1 MAKTPIPLFCCLKC
15 DTQLLKWSGQCPE
28 CGAWGSV
35 KDIDGA
41 APGVAAPAPTRTSG
55 SKPGAVQAF
64 RSLTSAQHAHHKP
77 TGLAYWDRVLSG
89 GIVPGSVTLLGGEP
103 GIGKSTLLAQLA
115 ILFAKAGGTV
125 LYVTGEES
133 PAQVLNRLTRLQ
145 SDVSPNLQF
154 LDDTRAETIAE
165 TIRHAKPAL
174 TIVDSIQSVRMTG
187 VVGEAGNPTQIKASA
202 AVLHEAAKQTNASVI
217 LVGQVTK
224 DGELAGPRLLEHLVD
239 SVLMLEGDRT
249 HAFRLLHVYKHRFGT
264 TEESAVL
271 QMNERG
277 LEEVLDPSAALLAD
291 RPKGAPGT
299 IVTCFPEG
307 IRPLLVEIQALV
319 SPAGYATPARR
330 TSGIDTNRLN
340 LLLAV
345 LTRRCGIPFGE
356 QDVFVN
362 AVGGIHIDDPS
373 VDLGIALAL
382 ASAKLDIAIPES
394 VCAWGEVG
402 LAGELRPV
410 SLLNQRIKEAQR
422 LGFTTIIIPA
432 GGQEVKGPGIIRC
445 KTLREALDKVR

>member
-1 MAKTPIPLFCCLKC
+1 MPKPPVPLFTCSKC
-15 DTQLLKWSGQCPE
+15 DAQLTKWSGQCPE
-28 CGAWGSV
+28 CGAWGTV
-35 KDIDGA
+35 KEIGEGTVTTSA
-41 APGVAAPAPTRTSG
+41 APSRTAGTKPAKTAA
-55 SKPGAVQAF
+55 F
-64 RSLTSAQHAHHKP
+64 ISLSAERRVEAIP
-77 TGLAYWDRVLSG
+77 TGLGFWDRTLSG
-89 GIVPGSVTLLGGEP
+89 GLVSGSVTLVGGEP

-115 ILFAKAGGTV
+115 LLMANQGKSI

-133 PAQVLNRLTRLQ
+133 PAQVLNRLTRLGKT
-145 SDVSPNLQF
+145 VPETLHF

-165 TIRHAKPAL
+165 TIRQKKPIL
-174 TIVDSIQSVRMTG
+174 TIVDSIQSIRLSG
-187 VVGEAGNPTQIKASA
+187 IIGEAGNPTQVKASA
-202 AVLHEAAKQTNASVI
+202 AVLHEAAKQSSSSVI

-239 SVLMLEGDRT
+239 TVLMIEGDRT
-249 HAFRLLHVYKHRFGT
+249 HAFRLLHIYKHRFGT

-271 QMNERG
+271 QMNEHG

-307 IRPLLVEIQALV
+307 ARPLLVEIQALV

-330 TSGIDTNRLN
+330 TSGIDTTRLN

-362 AVGGIHIDDPS
+362 AVGGVQVEDPS

-382 ASAKLDIAIPES
+382 ASAKLDIPIKEN

-410 SLLNQRIKEAQR
+410 RLGGQRIKEANR
-422 LGFTTIIIPA
+422 LGFNTIIVPA
-432 GGQEVKGPGIIRC
+432 GGEELKGSGIIRC
-445 KTLREALDKVR
+445 KTLREALERIR

>member
-1 MAKTPIPLFCCLKC
+1 MAKIPTPLFSCLKC
-15 DTQLLKWSGQCPE
+15 DAQLLKWSGQCPE
-28 CGAWGSV
+28 CNAWGTVKEIGSSSV
-35 KDIDGA
+35 TA
-41 APGVAAPAPTRTSG
+41 TAAPTRTAG
-55 SKPGAVQAF
+55 TKPGKAYAF
-64 RSLTSAQHAHHKP
+64 NSLTAQASGEQIS
-77 TGLAYWDRVLSG
+77 TGIDFWDRVLSG
-89 GIVPGSVTLLGGEP
+89 GIVPGSVTLVGGEP

-115 ILFAKAGGTV
+115 LELAKKGTTI

-133 PAQVLNRLTRLQ
+133 PSQVLARLKRLSGIDLSAQ
-145 SDVSPNLQF
+145 LRF

-165 TIRHAKPAL
+165 TIRHEKPGL
-174 TIVDSIQSVRMTG
+174 TIVDSIQSVRLTG
-187 VVGEAGNPTQIKASA
+187 VTGEAGNPTQIKASA
-202 AVLHEAAKQTNASVI
+202 AVLHEAAKQTNVSVI

-239 SVLMLEGDRT
+239 TVIMIEGDRT

-264 TEESAVL
+264 TEESALL
-271 QMNERG
+271 QMDEHG
-277 LEEVLDPSAALLAD
+277 LKEVLDPSAALLAD

-307 IRPLLVEIQALV
+307 VRPLLVEIQALV

-362 AVGGIHIDDPS
+362 AVGGVNVNDPS

-382 ASAKLDIAIPES
+382 ASAKLDIPIPES
-394 VCAWGEVG
+394 FCAWGEVG

-410 SLLNQRIKEAQR
+410 SLASQRIKEAKR
-422 LGFTTIIIPA
+422 LGFTTLIIPA
-432 GGQEVKGPGIIRC
+432 GGPDVSGPGIIRC
-445 KTLREALDKVR
+445 KTLREALEKIR

>member
-1 MAKTPIPLFCCLKC
+1 MSKIASPLFSCQKC
-15 DTQLLKWSGQCPE
+15 DAQLPKWSGQCTE

-35 KDIDGA
+35 KEAGDGGISTS
-41 APGVAAPAPTRTSG
+41 APSRTAG
-55 SKPGAVQAF
+55 TKPGRTQTF
-64 RSLTSAQHAHHKP
+64 RALQSTQHASAQP
-77 TGLAYWDRVLSG
+77 TGLPFWDRILSG
-89 GIVPGSVTLLGGEP
+89 GLVTGSVTLVGGEP

-115 ILFAKAGGTV
+115 LTLGHCGQSV

-133 PAQVLNRLTRLQ
+133 PAQVLNRLTRLGKN
-145 SDVSPNLQF
+145 VPETLHF
-154 LDDTRAETIAE
+154 LDDTRAETVAE
-165 TIRHAKPAL
+165 TIRQNKPTL
-174 TIVDSIQSVRMTG
+174 TIVDSIQSVRLSG

-202 AVLHEAAKQTNASVI
+202 AVLHEAAKQSGASVI

-239 SVLMLEGDRT
+239 TVLMIEGDRT
-249 HAFRLLHVYKHRFGT
+249 HTFRLLHIYKHRFGT

-271 QMNERG
+271 QMDEHG
-277 LEEVLDPSAALLAD
+277 LHEVLDPSAALLAD

-307 IRPLLVEIQALV
+307 ARPLLVEIQALV

-330 TSGIDTNRLN
+330 TSGIDTTRLN

-345 LTRRCGIPFGE
+345 LTRRCGVPFGE

-362 AVGGIHIDDPS
+362 AVGGVQVNDPS

-382 ASAKLDIAIPES
+382 ASAKLDLPIPEQ

-410 SLLNQRIKEAQR
+410 RLGPQRVKEAQR
-422 LGFTTIIIPA
+422 LGFTTIIAPA
-432 GGQEVKGPGIIRC
+432 GGPELKGTGIIRC
-445 KTLREALDKVR
+445 KTLRDALERVR

>member
-1 MAKTPIPLFCCLKC
+1 MPKPPVPLFTCQKC
-15 DTQLLKWSGQCPE
+15 DAQLIKWAGHCSE

-35 KDIDGA
+35 KEIGDGTTPLSN
-41 APGVAAPAPTRTSG
+41 APSRTAG
-55 SKPGAVQAF
+55 TKPGKTAAFVSLSAERQVQAI
-64 RSLTSAQHAHHKP
+64 P
-77 TGLAYWDRVLSG
+77 TGLGFWDRTLSG
-89 GIVPGSVTLLGGEP
+89 GLVSGSVTLVGGEP

-115 ILFAKAGGTV
+115 LLMANQGKSI

-133 PAQVLNRLTRLQ
+133 PAQVLNRLTRLGKT
-145 SDVSPNLQF
+145 VPETLQF

-165 TIRHAKPAL
+165 TIRHLKPTL
-174 TIVDSIQSVRMTG
+174 TIVDSIQSIRLSGIT
-187 VVGEAGNPTQIKASA
+187 GEAGNPTQIKASA
-202 AVLHEAAKQTNASVI
+202 AVICETAKQTNASVI

-224 DGELAGPRLLEHLVD
+224 DGELAGPRLLEHIVD
-239 SVLMLEGDRT
+239 TVLMIEGDRT
-249 HAFRLLHVYKHRFGT
+249 HTFRLLHIYKHRFGS

-271 QMNERG
+271 QMDEQG
-277 LEEVLDPSAALLAD
+277 LQEVLDPSAALLAD
-291 RPKGAPGT
+291 RPKGASGT

-307 IRPLLVEIQALV
+307 ARPLLVEIQALV

-330 TSGIDTNRLN
+330 TSGIDTTRLN

-362 AVGGIHIDDPS
+362 AVGGVQVEDPS

-382 ASAKLDIAIPES
+382 ASAKLDIPIKEN

-410 SLLNQRIKEAQR
+410 RLGAQRVKEANR
-422 LGFTTIIIPA
+422 LGFTTLIVPA
-432 GGQEVKGPGIIRC
+432 GGAELKGNGIIRC
-445 KTLREALDKVR
+445 KTLREALERIR